1 MIRGMARLVIVVV
14 GMVAAGC
21 ASGFSMDPP
30 PPSAQRIPPAWLVG
44 TWKGEGYKIGAGSV
58 PLQGTIT
65 LTFQV
70 DGAWKGITQSGT
82 SSGTSWLDDDEI
94 VLDGTMANGAQ
105 IRYTLKVRENGDKS
119 PDMWGVLQTQFGTA
133 MVSLKRVR

>member
-1 MIRGMARLVIVVV
+1 MTRRMAWLVFV
-14 GMVAAGC
+14 GVVAAAC
-21 ASGFSMDPP
+21 ASGFKMEPP

-44 TWKGEGYKIGAGSV
+44 TWEGAGYKVGAGSV

-94 VLDGTMANGAQ
+94 VLDGAMANGAP
-105 IRYTLKVRENGDKS
+105 IRYTLKVRENSDS
-119 PDMWGVLQTQFGTA
+119 SRDMWGVLQTRFGTA

>member
-1 MIRGMARLVIVVV
+1 MTRRLTWLVIVFV
-14 GMVAAGC
+14 GAVASAC
-21 ASGFSMDPP
+21 ASGFKMDPP
-30 PPSAQRIPPAWLVG
+30 PPSAQRTLPAWLAG
-44 TWKGEGYKIGAGSV
+44 TWTGEGYKVGAGSV

-65 LTFQV
+65 LTSQA
-70 DGAWKGITQSGT
+70 DGAWKGTTQSGM

-94 VLDGTMANGAQ
+94 ILDGTLANGAQ

-119 PDMWGVLQTQFGTA
+119 PDMWGVLQTRFGTA